1 MEVDPAVVGGVI
13 AGVVGVGLGVGAM
26 IFTEQQTLRREERR
40 VGSSISVLGWCKE
53 GVRFKGSQAGRLIRT
68 HQRSRHGITITPPSL
83 CT

>member
-40 VGSSISVLGWCKE
+40 VRARVCWVAGCRGW
-53 GVRFKGSQAGRLIRT
+53 
-68 HQRSRHGITITPPSL
+68 SRADV
-83 CT
+83 